1 MDKRE
6 SKIEKDYIYDRRR
19 ISLKIFHYLILLD
32 FNTKTNSL
40 YNNY

>member
-1 MDKRE
+1 MDNRE

-19 ISLKIFHYLILLD
+19 ISLKIFQYLILLD